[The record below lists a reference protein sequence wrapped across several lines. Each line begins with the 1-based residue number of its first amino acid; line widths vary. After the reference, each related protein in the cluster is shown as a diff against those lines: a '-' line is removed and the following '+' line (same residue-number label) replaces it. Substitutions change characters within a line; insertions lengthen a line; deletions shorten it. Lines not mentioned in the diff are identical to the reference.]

1 MAGAAALW
9 AYVSL
14 YTHRDSVPIRS
25 DGYSYYVYLPSVFL
39 YGDPTLE
46 APARDCCG
54 GSYPQFT
61 GITRWR
67 GTGRWVNPHPIG
79 PAVLMAPFFA
89 AAHLLT
95 RWSNLPPDGF
105 SLYYQHAAGVA
116 GLSYFLIGLAVLRHM
131 LARHFTSPVVL
142 ATLATVTWGTNLF
155 HYATFD
161 ATFSHAF
168 SFFLITLLVA
178 LTERWWDRPALPT
191 TAGVGIT
198 SALIVLTRHTSV
210 IFLLM
215 LPLYGA
221 VSRRTVAEQAAAL
234 WRRRG
239 SLAIIVV
246 VFALGILP
254 QLLLYRSATGSWL
267 ISPYAGLDVGLRL
280 GSPHLFGVLF
290 STQKGLFFWSPVL
303 LMAVAGLFTAR
314 GWAECLTLPAA
325 IILMVDTYLIASWSD
340 WQFGGSFG
348 HRAFTDSFGLLA
360 VFLAAFFAWAAERRA
375 VAVAT
380 AVGTSLAVSLS
391 LFQMFQ
397 YWMGALPYADTT
409 WAQYRALFLKLP

>member
-1 MAGAAALW
+1 M
-9 AYVSL
+9 
-14 YTHRDSVPIRS
+14 
-25 DGYSYYVYLPSVFL
+25 
-39 YGDPTLE
+39 
-46 APARDCCG
+46 
-54 GSYPQFT
+54 
-61 GITRWR
+61 
-67 GTGRWVNPHPIG
+67 
-79 PAVLMAPFFA
+79 
-89 AAHLLT
+89 
-95 RWSNLPPDGF
+95 
-105 SLYYQHAAGVA
+105 
-116 GLSYFLIGLAVLRHM
+116 
-131 LARHFTSPVVL
+131 
-142 ATLATVTWGTNLF
+142 TWGTNLF

-178 LTERWWDRPALPT
+178 LTERWWDHPAVRT
-191 TAGVGIT
+191 TVGVGIA
-198 SALIVLTRHTSV
+198 SALIVLTRHTNA

-221 VSRRTVAEQAAAL
+221 VSRRTLADQAAAL

-239 SLAIIVV
+239 SLAIVV
-246 VFALGILP
+246 AVFALGILP
-254 QLLLYRSATGSWL
+254 QLMLYRSATGSWL
-267 ISPYAGLDVGLRL
+267 ISPYAGLDAGLRL

-314 GWAECLTLPAA
+314 GWAASLTLPAA
-325 IILMVDTYLIASWSD
+325 IILTLDTYLIASWSD

-348 HRAFTDSFGLLA
+348 HRAFTDGFGLLA
-360 VFLAAFFAWAAERRA
+360 VFLAAFFAWAAERRP
-375 VAVAT
+375 VAIPT

-409 WAQYRALFLKLP
+409 WAQ